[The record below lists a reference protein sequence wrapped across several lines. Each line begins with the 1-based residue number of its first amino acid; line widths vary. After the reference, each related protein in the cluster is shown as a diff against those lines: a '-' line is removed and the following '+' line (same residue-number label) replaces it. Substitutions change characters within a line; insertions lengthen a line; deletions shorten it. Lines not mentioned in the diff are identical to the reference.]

1 MDLEKRIQAHRK
13 LISDICCPERKVSI
27 DTLEKILRL
36 SMEIAREGREGR
48 KIGTMFVIGD
58 TENTLKHSRSLILDP
73 LFGHP
78 ETKKR
83 LDDPNMWETV
93 KELSQLDG
101 AFIVSN
107 DGVVVSA
114 CRYINATSEG
124 IHLPLGLGSRHIAA
138 ASITRETDAVAVVVS
153 ESSMVRIFDN
163 GEMIGEIIPEVWMLR
178 QYTSQLKESAFEES
192 KEEAALISKNQ

>member
-1 MDLEKRIQAHRK
+1 MDLERRIEAHRR
-13 LISDICCPERKVSI
+13 LISNICCPERKVNI
-27 DTLEKILRL
+27 DTLEKVLRL
-36 SMEIAREGREGR
+36 SMEISREGREGR

-58 TENTLKHSRSLILDP
+58 TENTVKHSRPLILDP

-78 ETKKR
+78 EGKKR
-83 LDDPNMWETV
+83 LDDPNMWETA
-93 KELSQLDG
+93 KELAQLDG
-101 AFIVSN
+101 AFLVSD

-163 GEMIGEIIPEVWMLR
+163 GEIIGEIIPEVWMLK
-178 QYTSQLKESAFEES
+178 QYTSQPTDTAYEEA
-192 KEEAALISKNQ
+192 KEEAALVGKN